1 MPTMKNDYNDT
12 DNAINGTTNSGD
24 DNGDKTSI
32 YIDDNNYYYNNN
44 DKISNINYS
53 IKIQILL
60 LPILTIIIITST
72 PLTIFFFTASE

>member
-12 DNAINGTTNSGD
+12 DNDINGTTNSGD

-53 IKIQILL
+53 IKTQILL
-60 LPILTIIIITST
+60 LPIPTIIIITST
-72 PLTIFFFTASE
+72 PLTIFIFSASE